1 MPEEKQGN
9 SAPSGS
15 GEQVYAILA
24 YLWILCLVPVLM
36 KKEDEFVR
44 FHVRQGLV
52 LFMAE
57 VGLGIIGIL
66 PLVGPIVY
74 VLGMF
79 VCGLLSLA
87 GIVQVLKGN
96 KWNMPVI
103 SDWADKIKII

>member
-1 MPEEKQGN
+1 
-9 SAPSGS
+9 
-15 GEQVYAILA
+15 
-24 YLWILCLVPVLM
+24 
-36 KKEDEFVR
+36 
-44 FHVRQGLV
+44 
-52 LFMAE
+52 
-57 VGLGIIGIL
+57 
-66 PLVGPIVY
+66 